1 MNRPNQGYSL
11 EQARFQDKIKQASKI
26 MDKIV
31 VNEQKNRTKPEKTQF
46 AQRLEQKNQM
56 NFGEE
61 TNQFSP
67 EVGNMRQRLGNVVT

>member
-1 MNRPNQGYSL
+1 
-11 EQARFQDKIKQASKI
+11 

-31 VNEQKNRTKPEKTQF
+31 VNEQKNRTKPEKMQF
-46 AQRLEQKNQM
+46 AQRLEQRNQI

-67 EVGNMRQRLGNVVT
+67 EVGNMR